1 MVNIR
6 KLKDKFA
13 KEYPGKA
20 ITEVLKTEPD
30 DIPSEDIP
38 AKMETWQ
45 AIVDT
50 GEL

>member
-6 KLKDKFA
+6 RLKDKFA
-13 KEYPGKA
+13 KKYPGKA
-20 ITEVLKTEPD
+20 ITAVLINEPD
-30 DIPSEDIP
+30 DIPSEDIS
-38 AKMETWQ
+38 AKMATWQ

>member
-6 KLKDKFA
+6 RLKDKFA
-13 KEYPGKA
+13 KRYPSKA
-20 ITEVLKTEPD
+20 ITEVLKNEPD
-30 DIPSEDIP
+30 DIPSEDVP
-38 AKMETWQ
+38 AKAATWQ